1 MKSNKINIQ
10 INEKN
15 EQKEN
20 VENNININNNVNN
33 NEFTNIKILKE
44 YESNPTK
51 DILKDSEK
59 DKSKTKYNET
69 IEVIYEEIP
78 YQLSIS
84 LKFDNNIHIELIS
97 KEGHIPYSYR
107 NILDEKIFHKLN
119 SIFAEI
125 NGIEKIYNKIINLLK
140 KKRVSLM
147 KDKNEDIFY
156 LILKITIIDEDK
168 KIYIPLNI
176 NDNIQISTINF
187 LLRES
192 DLLKHELDE
201 NEIKNKIL
209 KENID
214 LNLIKK
220 NNQYYY
226 DIIKQVNREFEDEND
241 MNHPNNILNEDTI
254 DKISKEIIS
263 QNEEFKELRN
273 RINMIE
279 NEFNS
284 LKNKIKCKFIQKNI
298 IYYFDI
304 NQKNP
309 YYLFHF
315 GIKNTG
321 NLLLTSKYDKIYFNI
336 EEEKYNNDIISF
348 FNSSEKYINFPNKD
362 KKLLPNEKINIC
374 KKLTLKNLKPNSKY
388 EILINIYSSC
398 HGIITE
404 EPLKIIIFT
413 TEYKDKDFISLLK
426 NEELN
431 FDITN
436 QKVIFEYLEEI
447 NYFNED
453 NKKDALKNIKKY
465 KINTYLYNNK
475 KGMVENK
482 DEDWEGIYNYVII
495 NMEYINNIKNK
506 LYNKYEYS
514 KKIDKEK
521 IEDII
526 FSCAGNFIAICK
538 IIEKYK
544 K

>member
-1 MKSNKINIQ
+1 
-10 INEKN
+10 
-15 EQKEN
+15 
-20 VENNININNNVNN
+20 
-33 NEFTNIKILKE
+33 
-44 YESNPTK
+44 
-51 DILKDSEK
+51 
-59 DKSKTKYNET
+59 
-69 IEVIYEEIP
+69 
-78 YQLSIS
+78 
-84 LKFDNNIHIELIS
+84 
-97 KEGHIPYSYR
+97 
-107 NILDEKIFHKLN
+107 LN

-304 NQKNP
+304 N
-309 YYLFHF
+309 
-315 GIKNTG
+315 
-321 NLLLTSKYDKIYFNI
+321 
-336 EEEKYNNDIISF
+336 
-348 FNSSEKYINFPNKD
+348 
-362 KKLLPNEKINIC
+362 
-374 KKLTLKNLKPNSKY
+374 
-388 EILINIYSSC
+388 
-398 HGIITE
+398 
-404 EPLKIIIFT
+404 
-413 TEYKDKDFISLLK
+413 FIS
-426 NEELN
+426 E
-431 FDITN
+431 
-436 QKVIFEYLEEI
+436 
-447 NYFNED
+447 
-453 NKKDALKNIKKY
+453 
-465 KINTYLYNNK
+465 
-475 KGMVENK
+475 
-482 DEDWEGIYNYVII
+482 
-495 NMEYINNIKNK
+495 
-506 LYNKYEYS
+506 
-514 KKIDKEK
+514 
-521 IEDII
+521 
-526 FSCAGNFIAICK
+526 
-538 IIEKYK
+538 
-544 K
+544 